1 MHVRLVAGGHDEDVV
16 VVRVEGPDQL
26 GYAAR
31 LRRIELDRFF
41 PELSEEHDLAL
52 QMPERA
58 KQLHA
63 ELMAWVKDT
72 GAPVPTVPNP
82 KFAP

>member
-1 MHVRLVAGGHDEDVV
+1 MTLFYYYEYDDYKLFNLRED
-16 VVRVEGPDQL
+16 
-26 GYAAR
+26 
-31 LRRIELDRFF
+31 
-41 PELSEEHDLAL
+41 LSETNDLA
-52 QMPERA
+52 QKMPQKA

-72 GAPVPTVPNP
+72 GAPVPTKQNP